1 MQLAR
6 YFRGSIRTMTRLDRV
21 LVLLV
26 VSLLSLQLLVSGH
39 HKDDHVDVSAD
50 CPSCVFAHQVPH
62 GLPDVEPVVVPVTR
76 AWSYLLERIVVH
88 QPAAYSRF
96 LIPHSQAPPRA

>member
-6 YFRGSIRTMTRLDRV
+6 YFRGSIRTMIRLDRF

-39 HKDDHVDVSAD
+39 HKGDHVGYSDNCS
-50 CPSCVFAHQVPH
+50 SCYFAHQVPH
-62 GLPDVEPVVVPVTR
+62 GLPDIEPVVVPVTR
-76 AWSYLLERIVVH
+76 ARSYLLERLVIH
-88 QPAAYSRF
+88 QSAAYSRF
-96 LIPHSQAPPRA
+96 LIPHAQAPPRV